1 MKFFFLQALEIEP
14 LKSIV
19 IPNLFKRIV
28 HSVKELRNLKNV
40 QLNDD
45 SILLFFPGFFFFINF
60 FLILYCLFNF
70 LLS

>member
-1 MKFFFLQALEIEP
+1 MKFFFLQALEIKP

-45 SILLFFPGFFFFINF
+45 SILLFFSWF
-60 FLILYCLFNF
+60 FLFYKLFPDF
-70 LLS
+70 VLSF